1 MFNMKDKDLIK
12 KLIES
17 RDKTDIVFPVYLAI
31 GNKKYSLLETNK
43 ILSCSQSIFKI
54 GFGTSINVFI
64 HNKFDKR
71 ELINMSAYNSFT
83 EFDEEQQVATEY
95 ITFESGD
102 FPSDTG
108 NRLYD
113 EINKWYF
120 MLFDYVMEIVNK
132 NRKELIKKSM
142 EEDS

>member
-1 MFNMKDKDLIK
+1 MFNMEDKQLIK
-12 KLIES
+12 RIIDSREPENILI
-17 RDKTDIVFPVYLAI
+17 PVYLAI

-71 ELINMSAYNSFT
+71 ELINMHAFNSFT
-83 EFDEEQQVATEY
+83 EFDEDKQLATEY
-95 ITFESGD
+95 LTFESGD
-102 FPSDTG
+102 IPSDDKKIY
-108 NRLYD
+108 N
-113 EINKWYF
+113 EINDWYF
-120 MLFDYVMEIVNK
+120 LLFDYVMEIVNK

-142 EEDS
+142 EENS